1 MIDTR
6 EDLDPFALIKTV
18 HFILISENGHFF
30 SIFLIDGWKGM
41 NFMSQ
46 RAAFKI
52 FFKLLFIS

>member
-1 MIDTR
+1 MIDTC
-6 EDLDPFALIKTV
+6 ENLDKSALIKTV
-18 HFILISENGHFF
+18 HFILISENGHIF

-46 RAAFKI
+46 LAAFKI